1 MGVKGGEPCVRSAR
15 GRQASDTTE
24 RLINS
29 EEEPEGKHPDTL
41 TQAFTSMCAGT
52 RVRDAALR
60 GWTGRA
66 GQGSTAPLMGLPG
79 KSPASEGPEPL
90 EGGARRPPGPPRAR
104 PLGVPTGR
112 QSR

>member
-29 EEEPEGKHPDTL
+29 EEEPEGKLPDTL

-60 GWTGRA
+60 GWTEGGQGRA
-66 GQGSTAPLMGLPG
+66 APPR
-79 KSPASEGPEPL
+79 SRVFPASP
-90 EGGARRPPGPPRAR
+90 RPPRDLSP
-104 PLGVPTGR
+104 
-112 QSR
+112 